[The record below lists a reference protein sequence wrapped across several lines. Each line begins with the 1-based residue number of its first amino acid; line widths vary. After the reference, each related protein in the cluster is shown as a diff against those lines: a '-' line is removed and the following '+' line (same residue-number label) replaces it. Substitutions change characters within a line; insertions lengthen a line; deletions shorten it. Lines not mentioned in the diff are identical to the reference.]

1 MNQDNGIVINSD
13 EDNILKAFEQG
24 AHDIIN
30 QKRDPNDFIVFG
42 APDQNNQK
50 DLQNQEVS
58 QQKNKQTSQNIVIG
72 FEEDEDDFAGN
83 QAHHNQTQKNTQNQ
97 QNNYST
103 NVNAFQNNGGDDDFD
118 DDNNNQ
124 FKIDINNQMDN
135 QMFINRNELEAV
147 DQNTNGQVVS
157 RPAGIYLEKD
167 DDLDKLKELY
177 EGQEKQKVEATNKQF
192 QLNRQAQEKKKKQF
206 QDQKKQKEDKEKE
219 NQDVAK
225 LTNNDF
231 KFDKS
236 KKIKNII
243 NDEEELGEIGEWIE
257 KTANVNKKKKD
268 DGFDDDDDE
277 DDAQKSNNDDEDFN
291 FDDFDNNN
299 SNNNSK
305 QKGQQQKQEKQNINN
320 IIAEDEEDEE
330 SQENQENG
338 NNLKVNNIISQE
350 VQQQKKKEEQE
361 MLKQKQDL
369 INKKLQQ
376 QQILKHKSGPIANR
390 LQDKAKFMELTN
402 NNKEQDN
409 TLAIKQQTSD
419 QQISNTQSNNAI
431 QIEEEAKQDVK
442 NEEQDDGDGVDWDQI
457 NQQAMKQYQTN
468 IKQNISQQ
476 DKLINFIDAWSD
488 FKKQNLSE
496 YKKQI
501 VTSSQEKKQ
510 FSVFEFLNSF
520 CGVVNPNISS
530 VELLNERDQIF
541 AIAKL
546 QFDDEQPLH
555 FQILY
560 SVFCNLTNNYNCP
573 RIGSHW
579 EQIGFQGKNP
589 GTDLRGA
596 GMLGLLQILAFVS
609 HYKEYI
615 VDVLK
620 YSHDPIHNFP
630 LCITLINVTDI
641 VLQACRE
648 QKLNSLI
655 NKEKSVI
662 SVFNNFYFATFY
674 FLFSQYKAKQYTVN
688 RFDELKKDIEVAV
701 KHNPKKT
708 LEDFK
713 QAIQQYYKLRE

>member
-1 MNQDNGIVINSD
+1 MNQDNGLAINSD

-30 QKRDPNDFIVFG
+30 QKRDPKDFIVFG
-42 APDQNNQK
+42 APDQNDQK
-50 DLQNQEVS
+50 DFSNQEVS
-58 QQKNKQTSQNIVIG
+58 QQKNKQTQQNIVIG
-72 FEEDEDDFAGN
+72 FEEDDDDFTGN
-83 QAHHNQTQKNTQNQ
+83 QAHYNHNIKNTQNQ
-97 QNNYST
+97 QNNYSS
-103 NVNAFQNNGGDDDFD
+103 NINDAQNNIEEDDFD
-118 DDNNNQ
+118 DGNKDQ
-124 FKIDINNQMDN
+124 FKIDVNNQMDN
-135 QMFINRNELEAV
+135 QMFINRNELEAA

-167 DDLDKLKELY
+167 DDLEKLKELY

-192 QLNRQAQEKKKKQF
+192 SLNRQAQEKKKKQF
-206 QDQKKQKEDKEKE
+206 QDQKKQKEDKD
-219 NQDVAK
+219 NQNVAK

-236 KKIKNII
+236 NKIKNII

-291 FDDFDNNN
+291 FDDIVDNNK
-299 SNNNSK
+299 NNTK
-305 QKGQQQKQEKQNINN
+305 QKGQQPNQEKINLNN
-320 IIAEDEEDEE
+320 IIAEDEEDE
-330 SQENQENG
+330 QNWENQEQG
-338 NNLKVNNIISQE
+338 NNQNVNNIISQE

-402 NNKEQDN
+402 NNKEQEN
-409 TLAIKQQTSD
+409 VQVLKQQTSD
-419 QQISNTQSNNAI
+419 QQIKNGQSNNVI
-431 QIEEEAKQDVK
+431 QIEEEVKQEIK
-442 NEEQDDGDGVDWDQI
+442 NEEQDDGDEVDWDQI
-457 NQQAMKQYQTN
+457 NQQAMKQYQVQ

-501 VTSSQEKKQ
+501 VTSTQDKKS

-520 CGVVNPNISS
+520 CGVINPNISS

-541 AIAKL
+541 ALAKL

-560 SVFCNLTNNYNCP
+560 SIFCNLTNNYNCP

-609 HYKEYI
+609 HYKDYI
-615 VDVLK
+615 IDVLK

-630 LCITLINVTDI
+630 LSITLINVTDI

-688 RFDELKKDIEVAV
+688 RFDELKKNIEVAV